1 MPGKN
6 GNLTC
11 KRAKQLLPDY
21 VAGLLDEVL
30 HQAVQ
35 NHLLSCPEC
44 RREACKERI
53 IFDNFAYYLA
63 TRTPCSLSNVSKQKL
78 YT

>member
-11 KRAKQLLPDY
+11 KRVKQLLPDY

-30 HQAVQ
+30 YQAVQ

-53 IFDNFAYYLA
+53 IFDNFTYYLA
-63 TRTPCSLSNVSKQKL
+63 TRTQRSVPTTS
-78 YT
+78 T